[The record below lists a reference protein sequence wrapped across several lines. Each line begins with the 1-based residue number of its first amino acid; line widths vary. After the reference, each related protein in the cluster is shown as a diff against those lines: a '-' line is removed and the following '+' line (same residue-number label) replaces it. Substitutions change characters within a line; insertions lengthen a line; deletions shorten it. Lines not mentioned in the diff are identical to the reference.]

1 MLWRAVLAFL
11 ALPGIVAFAAPL
23 ALVSDQLPSF
33 RPRPLGVLVLL
44 IGVFILMWC
53 VVEFYV
59 SGRGTLAP
67 WDPPRCLVAVGPYKF
82 TRNPMYVGV
91 ALILAGWAI
100 LFSSWLLTA
109 YAVLVLVAFH
119 VRVIAGEEPRL
130 ARTFGG
136 DWDSYR
142 ARVPRWLC

>member
-1 MLWRAVLAFL
+1 M
-11 ALPGIVAFAAPL
+11 AFAAPL

-33 RPRPLGVLVLL
+33 RARPLGVLVLL
-44 IGVFILMWC
+44 AGVFILMWC

-67 WDPPRCLVAVGPYKF
+67 WDPPRCLVAAGPYKF
-82 TRNPMYVGV
+82 TRNTMYVGV
-91 ALILAGWAI
+91 VLILAGWAI

-109 YAVLVLVAFH
+109 YAVLVLLAFH
-119 VRVIAGEEPRL
+119 VRVIAGEEPWL

-142 ARVPRWLC
+142 ARVPRWLF